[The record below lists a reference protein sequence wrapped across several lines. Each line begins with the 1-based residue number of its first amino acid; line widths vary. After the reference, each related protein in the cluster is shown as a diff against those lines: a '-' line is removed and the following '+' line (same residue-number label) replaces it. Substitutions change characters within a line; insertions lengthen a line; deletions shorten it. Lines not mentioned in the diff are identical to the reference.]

1 LRVSGVATFLG
12 DVEING
18 SQIVD
23 SLITGD
29 LEVTGVTTT
38 KELRF
43 IDGVGVGLTLTNLVV
58 TGNAELNGSG
68 IVTAGQDIN
77 FRNLEVTGLSTFV
90 GLQSFRS
97 AVGTSLTVFNLRVPD
112 NGIVS
117 LPGIPVQGGDAG
129 FRNLNITGVSSF
141 SGVSTFGSDLY
152 VDGNLFVSGLDFRE
166 TLAGENLLVAGV
178 GTINTLNSNIGII
191 THLQAGISTFTG
203 ITTFQSDA
211 SFLSDV
217 YVDGNLNVTGDIRYD
232 EVNGRNLNISG
243 IATIGY
249 SSITDAKIGVA
260 TISTLSFGDGVG
272 TALTLTDLTVTG
284 DANLNGSGIV
294 TAGSDVAF
302 RNLEVTGL
310 STFTGIVTTLSDL
323 YVGGDLFVFNDIVY
337 DEING
342 RNLNISG
349 ISTLGFTSISD
360 IRVSGGSTFLGNV
373 EVDGNLDVTGDLTFN
388 EFDATNANIT
398 GVATIGNLLA
408 GVGTITTLSST
419 DGEITTLTSTDV
431 VVGTLT
437 ATDAT
442 ITTLGVTDS
451 TVETSTITTLSVT
464 DSVVGTSTI
473 TTLNFTDGV
482 GVALTLTDLN
492 VLGEANLNGSGIA
505 TAGSDIEFRNLSV
518 TGLSTFTGVVTTA
531 GDLYVGGDLFVFNDI
546 FYDEINGRNLSIS
559 GVATIG
565 YSSITDLR
573 VSGVTTFLGPVNI
586 DGGQITD
593 TLQTRDLLVTGVA
606 TIGYATVTKF
616 IADHSDMRNLN
627 VSGIATIGSLVSDGN
642 GGIIVDGAV
651 SISGIVTIGEN
662 SIILD
667 GRKDREAIYLGDTGR
682 AIVSGV
688 TTDGDRTFAKFDD
701 GRFDRLNVTGIA
713 TIGTILVGGG
723 TTLSG
728 IGVTIT
734 DNGDATFSGIVTAKT
749 LDVTTATVGFLT
761 ATQGYVGVLTVGNLT
776 NGGGGSVIGED
787 ITTRNLNVTGVSTFV
802 GVVTTVGDLYVGG
815 DLFVYNDIFYDE
827 INGRNLN
834 ITGVA
839 TIGYSSI
846 TDVRVS
852 GVATFL
858 GDVNISGVTS
868 VTTLEATDIDAYRV
882 TTQRLIVPDDGFVQ
896 LPGIPVSGGSAEF
909 SQLLITGI
917 SSFIG
922 VATFNDDVYIDGNFY
937 VGGSQIIDSVSTE
950 NIVISGIA
958 TIGTGEIDNLNVG
971 VATVGFLTATGAYIG
986 VLTAQNYTSLS
997 DERLKSNIE
1006 PIDDALEGVLR
1017 LDGVSFNWNNTGK
1030 PDMGVIAQQVEAVF
1044 PDIVHGEETKGVNY
1058 NGLIGVLI
1066 EAVKEL
1072 KEENDNLRER
1082 VSKLER

>member
-1 LRVSGVATFLG
+1 M
-12 DVEING
+12 EISG

-43 IDGVGVGLTLTNLVV
+43 TDAVGVGLTLTNLVV

-77 FRNLEVTGLSTFV
+77 FRNLEVAGLSTFV

-97 AVGTSLTVFNLRVPD
+97 AVGTALTVYNLRVPE

-117 LPGIPVQGGDAG
+117 LPGIPVQGGDAE
-129 FRNLNITGVSSF
+129 FRNVNVTGVSSF

-178 GTINTLNSNIGII
+178 GTVNNLNSNIGII

-310 STFTGIVTTLSDL
+310 STFTGVGTFLSDL
-323 YVGGDLFVFNDIVY
+323 YVGGDLFVFNDIKY

-373 EVDGNLDVTGDLTFN
+373 EIDGNLDVTGDLTFD

-398 GVATIGNLLA
+398 GIATIGNLLA

-419 DGEITTLTSTDV
+419 DGEITTLTSTDT

-451 TVETSTITTLSVT
+451 IVGTSTITTLSVT

-505 TAGSDIEFRNLSV
+505 TAGSDIEFRNLSI
-518 TGLSTFTGVVTTA
+518 TGLSTFVGVATFQD
-531 GDLYVGGDLFVFNDI
+531 DLYVAGNLNVLGDLT
-546 FYDEINGRNLSIS
+546 YDEVNGRNLNIS
-559 GVATIG
+559 GIATIG
-565 YSSITDLR
+565 FASITDLR

-586 DGGQITD
+586 DGGQQTD
-593 TLQTRDLLVTGVA
+593 FIQTTDLIVTGVA
-606 TIGYATVTKF
+606 TIGYATVTKL

-667 GRKDREAIYLGDTGR
+667 GRKDVEAIYLGDTGR
-682 AIVSGV
+682 AIVSGI
-688 TTDGDRTFAKFDD
+688 TTDGKRTYVKFDD
-701 GRFDRLNVTGIA
+701 GRFDRLNV
-713 TIGTILVGGG
+713 
-723 TTLSG
+723 SG
-728 IGVTIT
+728 ISTFNDVVSTSSTIT
-734 DNGDATFSGIVTAKT
+734 N

-761 ATQGYVGVLTVGNLT
+761 ATQGYVGVLTVGTFT
-776 NGGGGSVIGED
+776 NDGGGSVIGDD
-787 ITTRNLNVTGVSTFV
+787 ITTRNLNVTGVSTFA
-802 GVVTTVGDLYVGG
+802 GIVTTTGDLYVGG
-815 DLFVYNDIFYDE
+815 DLFVFNDIFYDE

-868 VTTLEATDIDAYRV
+868 VTTLEATGIDAYRV

-909 SQLLITGI
+909 SELLITGI
-917 SSFIG
+917 SSFVG
-922 VATFNDDVYIDGNFY
+922 VATFKDDVYIDGDFI
-937 VGGSQIIDSVSTE
+937 VGGSQVIDNVATE
-950 NIVISGIA
+950 NIIISGIA
-958 TIGTGEIDNLNVG
+958 TIRTGEITELNVG
-971 VATVGFLTATGAYIG
+971 IATVGFLTATDGYIG

-1006 PIDDALEGVLR
+1006 TIDDALAGVLR
-1017 LDGVSFNWNNTGK
+1017 LDGVMFQWNNTGK
-1030 PDMGVIAQQVEAVF
+1030 TDMGVIAQQVEAVF
-1044 PDIVHGEETKGVNY
+1044 PEIVHGDDTKGVNY

-1072 KEENDNLRER
+1072 KVENDSLRER
-1082 VSKLER
+1082 LDRLE